1 MVNVLLTIAA
11 YLWVHRRDIA
21 ELVGLVLVV
30 ITAWL
35 YDPLLGLLCAG
46 NALILAANFAGRS

>member
-1 MVNVLLTIAA
+1 MNVLLTIAA

-21 ELVGLVLVV
+21 ELAGLVLVV

-35 YDPLLGLLCAG
+35 YEPLLGLLSAG
-46 NALILAANFAGRS
+46 IALIIAANFAGRS

>member
-1 MVNVLLTIAA
+1 MNVLLTIAT
-11 YLWVHRRDIA
+11 YLWFHRRDIA
-21 ELVGLVLVV
+21 ELAGLVLVV

-46 NALILAANFAGRS
+46 IALIIAANFAGRS